1 VAEHDALSDSST
13 SGYTHEVDDSNDT
26 PTFVEADDGSSEAK
40 GRSVGDEVGMFSPH
54 ALACLHSRIPSTHA
68 LDGAETGV
76 DAPADAPVFDALLSP
91 IAGAREEG
99 GFSERSPGLDR
110 SDAFDDVEEEESDDD
125 NDGVD
130 DEDEEGEDDDDED
143 EDDDIVPK
151 SLRAGG
157 STNGRRFVRMSR
169 VGAFDNDESLTDAV
183 GSRTMLMDMDESW
196 VAATANGDFVDQT

>member
-1 VAEHDALSDSST
+1 VAERDVLSDSST
-13 SGYTHEVDDSNDT
+13 SGYTHEVDDSNDDI
-26 PTFVEADDGSSEAK
+26 PGFVEADDGSSEAK

-68 LDGAETGV
+68 LDGAESGV

-91 IAGAREEG
+91 IAGAGEDG

-110 SDAFDDVEEEESDDD
+110 SDAFDDVEEQDD
-125 NDGVD
+125 NDDVD
-130 DEDEEGEDDDDED
+130 DEEVDEEDED
-143 EDDDIVPK
+143 DDDIVPK

-169 VGAFDNDESLTDAV
+169 IGAFDNDESLTDAV

-196 VAATANGDFVDQT
+196 VAATADSDYVDQT